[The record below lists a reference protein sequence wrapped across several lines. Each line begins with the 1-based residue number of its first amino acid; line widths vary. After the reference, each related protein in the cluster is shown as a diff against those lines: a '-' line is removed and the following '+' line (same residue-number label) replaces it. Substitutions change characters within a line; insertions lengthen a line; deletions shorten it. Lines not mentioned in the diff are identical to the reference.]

1 MRLTVGGD
9 KVKFDGPVYTPTS
22 DLTTSKLHWNSVI
35 STPGAKYLVFDDN
48 VFYLN
53 NTMSKHEYHNI
64 SISLIPRDAI
74 DKYNLMD
81 KRINGFLYVRA

>member
-1 MRLTVGGD
+1 MQLVLGEENLT
-9 KVKFDGPVYTPTS
+9 FDEPVSTPIV

-53 NTMSKHEYHNI
+53 NPMSKHKYHNI